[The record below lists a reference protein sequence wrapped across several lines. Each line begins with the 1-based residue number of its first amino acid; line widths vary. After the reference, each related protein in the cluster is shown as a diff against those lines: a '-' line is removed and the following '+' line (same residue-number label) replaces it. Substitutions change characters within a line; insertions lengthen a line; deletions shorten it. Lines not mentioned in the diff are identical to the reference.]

1 MPIEWPTSII
11 LCHQSLFVYY
21 YEKRDIL
28 LHLVPRCTLLWRHYC
43 WKRNGWRCIAWTS
56 CIPWHHHTEIHVY
69 NLSYACC
76 VSLFE
81 LIVYISIWPYCFFS
95 IFKKCQIGTSAWKN
109 IFIGNFHG
117 WWLLGYFHFFISSS
131 ITYSST
137 VLFIGGGSG
146 HEPAHAGFVGPG
158 MLTAAVS
165 GDVFASPPV
174 DSILAVCFFFSKT
187 MSSFLSSINHLSWH
201 LTASSHCRLFEL

>member
-1 MPIEWPTSII
+1 MWALTLTICCPISSTNHDKKRFIHIEKGYCCINFFSTSTTFSREVFKWFVRSYTYHYATNVSIWEKKDMPIEWPTSII

-43 WKRNGWRCIAWTS
+43 WKMNGWWCIAWTS

-95 IFKKCQIGTSAWKN
+95 IFKKCQIGTSAWKKYL
-109 IFIGNFHG
+109 H
-117 WWLLGYFHFFISSS
+117 W
-131 ITYSST
+131 
-137 VLFIGGGSG
+137 
-146 HEPAHAGFVGPG
+146 
-158 MLTAAVS
+158 
-165 GDVFASPPV
+165 
-174 DSILAVCFFFSKT
+174 
-187 MSSFLSSINHLSWH
+187 
-201 LTASSHCRLFEL
+201 